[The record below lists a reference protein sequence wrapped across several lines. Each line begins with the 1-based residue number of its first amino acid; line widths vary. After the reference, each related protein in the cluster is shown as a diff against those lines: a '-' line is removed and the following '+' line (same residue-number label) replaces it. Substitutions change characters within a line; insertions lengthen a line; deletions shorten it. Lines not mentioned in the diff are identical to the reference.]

1 MNIAFADLLFSWPPN
16 GGADVELYHVLSTL
30 HRRGFC
36 VRLFVA
42 HEHGSTERGRVDPES
57 MPFPVVRL
65 DFSRRQLRPKRV
77 CRAFRLALEAWEPD
91 AVILT
96 HGYALKPYLARALGS
111 RYPLAAR
118 YYAHE
123 LLCAR
128 DPFRFK
134 NGAPCR
140 FDYVHTPEACRAC
153 AFASQT
159 GGLRRHDYRTWTT
172 DYVAAG
178 AYAAGYP
185 AILRQGL
192 EASKVLLVNNSA
204 IQTQLAD
211 VHPDVRVFTPA
222 VDVTSS
228 VPAPAL
234 EKGPADKKVILMT
247 GRADD
252 PAKGLDILRE
262 AGRILAEKRQ
272 DFEIQATHFDVTLS
286 KDWFVSLG
294 WLSHEETVALY
305 EKADVCVVP
314 SLWEE
319 PFGMVALEAMAA
331 GRPVCASS
339 TGGLKDTVVH
349 TETGFLFET
358 GNAKELAKE
367 LDILL
372 ENGDMR
378 RRMGHAARQ
387 RVEKHYG
394 WDSIV
399 RTQYEPLIEE
409 LAQ

>member
-1 MNIAFADLLFSWPPN
+1 MNIAFVDLLFSWPPN

-30 HRRGFC
+30 HRRGFS

-42 HEHGSTERGRVDPES
+42 HERGSTERGRVDPES

-65 DFSRRQLRPKRV
+65 DFSRRQLRPKAL
-77 CRAFRLALEAWEPD
+77 CRAFGEALDAWGPD
-91 AVILT
+91 AVVLS
-96 HGYALKPYLARALGS
+96 HGYALKPYLARELGS

-134 NGAPCR
+134 QGAPCR
-140 FDYVHTPEACRAC
+140 FDYMHTPEACRAC
-153 AFASQT
+153 AFASLA
-159 GGLRRHDYRTWTT
+159 GGLRRHDFRTWTS

-178 AYAAGYP
+178 AYGADYP

-204 IQTQLAD
+204 IQATLAD
-211 VHPDVRVFTPA
+211 AHPDVRVFTPG
-222 VDVTSS
+222 VDIASH
-228 VPAPAL
+228 VPVPAL
-234 EKGPADKKVILMT
+234 EKGPADRKIILMI

-252 PAKGLDILRE
+252 PAKGLDILLE
-262 AGRILAEKRQ
+262 AGRILAEKRE
-272 DFEIQATHFDVTLS
+272 DFEMQATHFDVTLS

-294 WLSHEETVALY
+294 WLSHEEALARCGQ
-305 EKADVCVVP
+305 ADVCVVP

-367 LDILL
+367 LEILL
-372 ENGDMR
+372 DNSDMR
-378 RRMGHAARQ
+378 RRMGQAARR

-394 WDSIV
+394 WDRIV
-399 RTQYEPLIEE
+399 RRQYEPLIEE
-409 LAQ
+409 LAG